1 MENPNG
7 DYGRGVYRGLIV
19 PFHVHVYH
27 WSVIQK
33 WQ

>member
-7 DYGRGVYRGLIV
+7 DYGDVSRGLIA
-19 PFHVHVYH
+19 PYHGHVYH